1 MADDLHNASVGISR
15 HQASW
20 EREQGSIARL
30 VLMGLAHCSLFR
42 RLTIRGNWLMRSFRA
57 ARPSADGPGTSTCD
71 GARERRGAVT
81 CFELEEER
89 TLSIL
94 RQ

>member
-1 MADDLHNASVGISR
+1 MRLHNAFYGISR
-15 HQASW
+15 HRATW

-30 VLMGLAHCSLFR
+30 VLMGLPRYSLFR
-42 RLTIRGNWLMRSFRA
+42 HLTIRENWLMRSFRA

-89 TLSIL
+89 TVSIL
-94 RQ
+94 SQ

>member
-30 VLMGLAHCSLFR
+30 VLMGLPRYSLFR
-42 RLTIRGNWLMRSFRA
+42 HLTIRANRLMRSFRA
-57 ARPSADGPGTSTCD
+57 ARPSADGAGTSTCE

-89 TLSIL
+89 TVSIL
-94 RQ
+94 SQ

>member
-1 MADDLHNASVGISR
+1 MWA
-15 HQASW
+15 
-20 EREQGSIARL
+20 REQGSIARL
-30 VLMGLAHCSLFR
+30 VLMGLARYSLFR

-94 RQ
+94 SQ

>member
-15 HQASW
+15 HQATW

-30 VLMGLAHCSLFR
+30 VLMGLPRYSLFWR
-42 RLTIRGNWLMRSFRA
+42 MTIREKWLMRSFRA

-94 RQ
+94 SQ